1 MKLPELD
8 ISAINGKFPF
18 IDNFWCFFLFLMHV
32 MKIEDKKFLYIHKRI
47 LARGTKTFGVQINL

>member
-1 MKLPELD
+1 
-8 ISAINGKFPF
+8 
-18 IDNFWCFFLFLMHV
+18 